1 MQSFAPSILIE
12 RRSNLKI
19 KARYFPIFA
28 GNRIRVYETVGGK
41 RKAET
46 IYEAVSSRTTARG
59 AELAAR
65 DRIKRPFPWG
75 SSIAAPQPIGVS
87 SQCRDGT
94 RGHFAE
100 KQKHVPFISFS
111 FPSPS
116 LNLRCSANARIKTIS
131 PLFSCRTEVTASLK
145 GSTKAGKIPDSKLS
159 ANSSGIFRGK
169 VYENS

>member
-75 SSIAAPQPIGVS
+75 VVDRRTATDRRIVTVS
-87 SQCRDGT
+87 RWYSRPLRRET
-94 RGHFAE
+94 KAR
-100 KQKHVPFISFS
+100 PFHLFFLS
-111 FPSPS
+111 FP
-116 LNLRCSANARIKTIS
+116 L
-131 PLFSCRTEVTASLK
+131 
-145 GSTKAGKIPDSKLS
+145 SKL
-159 ANSSGIFRGK
+159 ALLG
-169 VYENS
+169 

>member
-65 DRIKRPFPWG
+65 DRIKRPFPWVVDRRTATDRR
-75 SSIAAPQPIGVS
+75 IVTVS
-87 SQCRDGT
+87 RWYSRPLRRET
-94 RGHFAE
+94 KAR
-100 KQKHVPFISFS
+100 PFDLFFLS
-111 FPSPS
+111 FP
-116 LNLRCSANARIKTIS
+116 
-131 PLFSCRTEVTASLK
+131 F
-145 GSTKAGKIPDSKLS
+145 SKL
-159 ANSSGIFRGK
+159 ALLG
-169 VYENS
+169 

>member
-1 MQSFAPSILIE
+1 MFTKLSEESA
-12 RRSNLKI
+12 
-19 KARYFPIFA
+19 
-28 GNRIRVYETVGGK
+28 K
-41 RKAET
+41 RKQSTRLSALEQPL
-46 IYEAVSSRTTARG
+46 EERSWL
-59 AELAAR
+59 LATGS
-65 DRIKRPFPWG
+65 KGHFLGG